1 MIQISTVNGDTSGRF
16 EVARIIARVF
26 PDRKEFVEG
35 VIAEGIEPASEFP
48 SGPYPTD
55 TLEYRDDGI
64 VEFVT
69 PARKDGLGTASRL
82 QKNTS
87 PIYGV
92 AILFGE
98 EPSLLHLS
106 IRLPS
111 AMSKLVAQLIIEQ
124 AEREAERVRD

>member
-1 MIQISTVNGDTSGRF
+1 VIQISSVNGGTSGRY

-26 PDRKEFVEG
+26 PDRKEVVEK
-35 VIAEGIEPASEFP
+35 VIAEGVEPASAFP

-55 TLEYRDDGI
+55 TLIYRGDGI

-69 PARKDGLGTASRL
+69 PPRKDGLGTASRL
-82 QKNTS
+82 LKNNS
-87 PIYGV
+87 PIHGV

-106 IRLPS
+106 VRLPS
-111 AMSKLVAQLIIEQ
+111 AISELVAQLIIEQ
-124 AEREAERVRD
+124 AEREAERIRD